1 MGQDFLKKITI
12 NAGRHFA
19 KKEEN
24 ILFNM
29 ENINWKIDVIYEYFS
44 KHVLDKD
51 IARKA
56 CELSRDMGL
65 DDKVYNLEY
74 WQKLQIDLLC
84 EKTEIKDIYDH
95 LKKVKSE
102 KPKKTT
108 ATTVISN
115 SSSSSFGCGDRDSY
129 GCGDSIS
136 RKSYSYGCGG
146 SSSKYGC

>member
-1 MGQDFLKKITI
+1 MVQDFLKKITI
-12 NAGRHFA
+12 NAGRYFA

-29 ENINWKIDVIYEYFS
+29 ENISWKIDVIYEYFS
-44 KHVLDKD
+44 KHIIDKD
-51 IARKA
+51 IAQKA
-56 CELSRDMGL
+56 YELSRDMGL

-84 EKTEIKDIYDH
+84 EKIDIKDIFDH

-108 ATTVISN
+108 ATTVTS
-115 SSSSSFGCGDRDSY
+115 SSSSSFGCGNRYSY
-129 GCGDSIS
+129 GCGDSNS

-146 SSSKYGC
+146 SYGC

>member
-1 MGQDFLKKITI
+1 MGQNFLKKITI
-12 NAGRHFA
+12 NVGRYFA

-29 ENINWKIDVIYEYFS
+29 ENISWKIDVIYEYFS
-44 KHVLDKD
+44 KHILDKD

-56 CELSRDMGL
+56 CELSRDMKL

-95 LKKVKSE
+95 LKKVKAE
-102 KPKKTT
+102 KPKKITT
-108 ATTVISN
+108 TTVT
-115 SSSSSFGCGDRDSY
+115 SSSSSFGCNDRDSY
-129 GCGDSIS
+129 GCGSSSS
-136 RKSYSYGCGG
+136 RKSSYSYGCGG
-146 SSSKYGC
+146 SYGC